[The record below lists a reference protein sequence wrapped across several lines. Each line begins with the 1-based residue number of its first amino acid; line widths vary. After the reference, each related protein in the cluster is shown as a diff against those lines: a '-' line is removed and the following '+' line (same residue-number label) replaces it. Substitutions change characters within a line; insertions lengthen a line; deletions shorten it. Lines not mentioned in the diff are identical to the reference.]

1 MARPCDV
8 LHDQGLILCKK
19 QDFSFTTVVQMDL
32 GPVQSTIRFVLGTVR
47 GVEEASA

>member
-8 LHDQGLILCKK
+8 LDDRGLILCNK

-32 GPVQSTIRFVLGTVR
+32 GPVQSIIRFVLGTFL